1 MRNNCISGKNRGVAS
16 LPGGQRINTGPT
28 VTSCCHCSEK
38 FLSDVKKIFL
48 TWVVK
53 CYLRPIVT
61 YH

>member
-53 CYLRPIVT
+53 C
-61 YH
+61 